1 MTFSRLSSPL
11 RCCLHYDFVERAATA
26 RRGGYYTNVS
36 ACDSTQGVRL
46 PSLCAT
52 SCIFIYQQ
60 HLKGL
65 ITPIL
70 FH

>member
-36 ACDSTQGVRL
+36 ACDSRRGGDVTLALRHIL
-46 PSLCAT
+46 H
-52 SCIFIYQQ
+52 F
-60 HLKGL
+60 HLSAAS
-65 ITPIL
+65 
-70 FH
+70 